1 MDEERESQTE
11 RDEAQTDEERTDEE
25 RGASPDAGPSSS
37 SSSPPTSV
45 SGSAEEASFFASDAP
60 PDQTPATP
68 GPDTPDDTAAP
79 PSRSETN
86 PGHADNVDN
95 ADNADNAERPDGEAA
110 DSPRSAGAVLVWV
123 RPAAVLALLATLL
136 GRGLG
141 PSLVGSFPGSDKYE
155 WVPFATTV
163 LSQATSI
170 LLALLVLASTRALL
184 ARTSLPLSLRFAA
197 SSLAGMVLGLS
208 IPAAVLPLPGTLSRV
223 LAIAT
228 TALTLVA
235 ATRGA
240 RVVPTRALS
249 LVACMLAIGA
259 TFRQIAWAVAVYAGE
274 HALVGA
280 AVASR
285 WIASAGMLVHAVA
298 TASALVWLATRR
310 RRLFSPWTTVAMITA
325 VIATRYAELGQRA
338 ASSFT
343 YFIGRSTTEL
353 ARPIHPIGPT
363 SLRVFLVLLS
373 ALFALVAVCQRKQV
387 PAILG
392 AFALL
397 LLGGVDADVPLATL
411 FTAAGALV
419 ILLISEDKRTLWSAM
434 EVDSASSAAR

>member
-1 MDEERESQTE
+1 
-11 RDEAQTDEERTDEE
+11 
-25 RGASPDAGPSSS
+25 
-37 SSSPPTSV
+37 
-45 SGSAEEASFFASDAP
+45 
-60 PDQTPATP
+60 
-68 GPDTPDDTAAP
+68 
-79 PSRSETN
+79 
-86 PGHADNVDN
+86 
-95 ADNADNAERPDGEAA
+95 
-110 DSPRSAGAVLVWV
+110 
-123 RPAAVLALLATLL
+123 VLALLATLF
-136 GRGLG
+136 GRGFG
-141 PSLVGSFPGSDKYE
+141 PSLVGSFPGSDQYE
-155 WVPFATTV
+155 WVPVLTTV
-163 LSQATSI
+163 LSHATSL
-170 LLALLVLASTRALL
+170 LLALVVLAATRSLL

-197 SSLAGMVLGLS
+197 SSLAGMVLGLG
-208 IPAAVLPLPGTLSRV
+208 IPAAVLPLPSSLGRV

-235 ATRGA
+235 AARGV
-240 RVVPTRALS
+240 RIVPTRALS
-249 LVACMLAIGA
+249 LVAGMLAIGA
-259 TFRQIAWAVAVYAGE
+259 IFRQIAWTLAVYAGE

-285 WIASAGMLVHAVA
+285 WIASAGMLIHAIA

-325 VIATRYAELGQRA
+325 VIGTRYAELGQRA
-338 ASSFT
+338 TSSFT
-343 YFIGRSTTEL
+343 YFIGRAATEL

-397 LLGGVDADVPLATL
+397 LLGGVDADVPIASL

-419 ILLISEDKRTLWSAM
+419 IVLVSEDKRTLWAAL
-434 EVDSASSAAR
+434 EVDTLSARGR